1 MREGPGITDNKR
13 YAEHSDLDAA
23 FEPCHSYSEL
33 QAEGSQYWFVQD
45 GDSVY
50 FESFFPQLDASDL
63 RDQNIKSLSIY
74 EDVNPT
80 SQRPWSQHSRR
91 HPRRVV
97 GESLGPISL
106 FLEKLS
112 ASYIIEANDFFRKT
126 QSDWVW
132 ENLTSLTL
140 TSELLAEDAC
150 HLRATNMLANAAGAA
165 LQMPRLQRME
175 IWYGGFRTAALFRYA
190 VSESGTSIRWHGT
203 WELQLQRRL
212 VDAWRAVAALHT
224 ANELVVH
231 QIYPLFNL
239 FRLTLFDHSTVVTM
253 RISRLSLATLA
264 SSSSLAT
271 ALADGLT
278 IALTLDRA
286 TQGICISSD
295 GRKFLTQRYSTTDAP
310 QAVELLS
317 NGTTVL
323 YPDSTWN
330 SWTSN
335 STLDPKKAFV
345 SIDGARIGPDGRF
358 WVVDGGT
365 TDSDG
370 KLVSGSSKLAGV
382 NLTTNAVD
390 KVYYLDNLTET
401 GSVIDDVRFNGNV
414 AYLSDTAGALVVMD
428 LTTGEGKRVLVGHS
442 SAVAWF
448 PMAYNGSLVPG
459 YQGGDSTLSV
469 GLDQIEVSP
478 DGVYLYYQPCNG
490 GMYRIETQYV
500 DGALTNS
507 TLAENLGDYAVPF
520 ALTPSTGGT
529 TIDGDGNIY
538 VSDTNL
544 LAIWKVKPDGSSSIL
559 VQDDALV
566 WTDLMWVDADKNL
579 WLPAS
584 QMRPGANGLMADGPN
599 YIFTYPIDAGP
610 SPIDHA

>member
-1 MREGPGITDNKR
+1 M
-13 YAEHSDLDAA
+13 A
-23 FEPCHSYSEL
+23 
-33 QAEGSQYWFVQD
+33 
-45 GDSVY
+45 
-50 FESFFPQLDASDL
+50 QL
-63 RDQNIKSLSIY
+63 
-74 EDVNPT
+74 
-80 SQRPWSQHSRR
+80 
-91 HPRRVV
+91 
-97 GESLGPISL
+97 
-106 FLEKLS
+106 
-112 ASYIIEANDFFRKT
+112 
-126 QSDWVW
+126 
-132 ENLTSLTL
+132 
-140 TSELLAEDAC
+140 
-150 HLRATNMLANAAGAA
+150 
-165 LQMPRLQRME
+165 
-175 IWYGGFRTAALFRYA
+175 
-190 VSESGTSIRWHGT
+190 
-203 WELQLQRRL
+203 
-212 VDAWRAVAALHT
+212 
-224 ANELVVH
+224 
-231 QIYPLFNL
+231 
-239 FRLTLFDHSTVVTM
+239 
-253 RISRLSLATLA
+253 
-264 SSSSLAT
+264 
-271 ALADGLT
+271 
-278 IALTLDRA
+278 
-286 TQGICISSD
+286 
-295 GRKFLTQRYSTTDAP
+295 
-310 QAVELLS
+310 
-317 NGTTVL
+317 
-323 YPDSTWN
+323 
-330 SWTSN
+330 
-335 STLDPKKAFV
+335 
-345 SIDGARIGPDGRF
+345 IDGARIGPDGRF

-365 TDSDG
+365 TNSDG
-370 KLVSGSSKLAGV
+370 ELVSGSSKLAGV

-428 LTTGEGKRVLVGHS
+428 LTTGEGKRVLDTR
-442 SAVAWF
+442 
-448 PMAYNGSLVPG
+448 
-459 YQGGDSTLSV
+459 GGDSTLSV

-584 QMRPGANGLMADGPN
+584 QMRPGANWLMADGPN